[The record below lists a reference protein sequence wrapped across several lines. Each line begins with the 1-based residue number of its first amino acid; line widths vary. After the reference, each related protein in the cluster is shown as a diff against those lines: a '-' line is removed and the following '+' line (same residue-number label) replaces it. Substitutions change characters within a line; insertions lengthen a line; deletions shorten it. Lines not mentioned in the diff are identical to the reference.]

1 MLDLISFTIIITAI
15 FSFLNTKYLKLVPG
29 IGVMLIGILVSLSFI
44 GLNYFEILPAY
55 VSAGITDTMNS
66 IDFNSLVLDGM
77 LGILLFA
84 AAIHVQFQDILNQK
98 YIIALM
104 ASVGLVISV
113 VITAIGVYFISMLL
127 GIDLPFIYALLF
139 GAIISPTDP
148 IAVMAIF
155 KSVGAPKSQ
164 ETKLTGESLF
174 NDGLAIVIFT
184 IVLSAVTGSSE
195 ITFTDVYTLFIQEV
209 FGGVILGMFFGYIA
223 MKMISSIEEYDVEI
237 LITIALVF
245 AVYIASHKLHVSNPI
260 AAVVAGLLLGNHGKK
275 LAMSKKTI
283 EHLDNFWHL
292 IDEILNATLF
302 VLLGLKLM
310 TMSFTMDSMFLSTFA
325 IMIVLFARF
334 VGIGLLI
341 TLLTPLRSFSSNT
354 IKILT
359 WAGLRGGISVALS
372 LSLPESEYK
381 EIILVMTY
389 IVVVFS
395 IIVQGLTLG
404 SLVKKSNEGQSEE
417 DNSVSK

>member
-15 FSFLNTKYLKLVPG
+15 FSFLNAKFLKLVPG

-44 GLNYFEILPAY
+44 GLNYFEILPA
-55 VSAGITDTMNS
+55 SISTSITDTMNS
-66 IDFNSLVLDGM
+66 IDFNYLLLDGM

-113 VITAIGVYFISMLL
+113 IITAVGVYFVSMIL
-127 GIDLPFIYALLF
+127 GINLPFIYALLF

-184 IVLSAVTGSSE
+184 IVLSAVNGSEE
-195 ITFTDVYTLFIQEV
+195 ITFADVYTLFIQEV
-209 FGGVILGMFFGYIA
+209 FGGVILGMLLGYIA
-223 MKMISSIEEYDVEI
+223 TKMISSIEEYDVEI

-245 AVYIASHKLHVSNPI
+245 AIYIASHNLHVSNPI

-302 VLLGLKLM
+302 VLLGLTLM
-310 TMSFTMDSMFLSTFA
+310 TMSFTMDGMLLSIFA
-325 IMIVLFARF
+325 IVIVLLARF

-341 TLLTPLRSFSSNT
+341 TLFKPLRSFSSNT
-354 IKILT
+354 IKVLT

-381 EIILVMTY
+381 DIILVMTY

-395 IIVQGLTLG
+395 IIIQGLTLG
-404 SLVKKSNEGQSEE
+404 HLVKKSNQ
-417 DNSVSK
+417 DQDTNN